1 MKIAHLSDL
10 HLYARYL
17 PGNLPKTRVLI
28 ETALQKGADH
38 LVITGDITHNAD
50 FDDFIS
56 LRHLLAEYDL
66 LDARKTTIVI
76 GNHDIFGGVH
86 LAEEILTFPQKCQRV
101 DYLQKIREFQLGFS
115 ELFDHAFYLQT
126 DQVFPFGKVVD
137 DVLLVGL
144 NSTQPY
150 SIVKN
155 PFASRG
161 NIIKKQRA
169 GLKAILDHPDFRDKI
184 KIILLHHHFN
194 KIRSENNYLID
205 IERFVGRLS
214 HQPRLMKIFRK
225 HQVSLILHGHQHRS
239 QEYFRDGL
247 RFFNAGASTAEN
259 TGKLN
264 VISVTPDAIETE
276 IIPVPFKFISRQF
289 TAPAK
294 ATPAFPAINIP
305 NQSPISLPVI
315 VS

>member
-10 HLYARYL
+10 HLFARHL
-17 PGNLPKTRVLI
+17 PGNLQKTRVLI
-28 ETALQKGADH
+28 EAALQKGADH

-56 LRHLLAEYDL
+56 LRHLLAEYHL
-66 LDARKTTIVI
+66 LDARKTTVVI

-86 LAEEILTFPQKCQRV
+86 LAEEILTFPQKCQQV
-101 DYLQKIREFQLGFS
+101 DYQQKIREFQHCFS
-115 ELFDHAFYLQT
+115 ELFDHAFFPQA
-126 DQVFPFGKVVD
+126 DQIFPFGKAVD
-137 DVLLVGL
+137 KVLLVGL

-150 SIVKN
+150 SLIKN

-161 NIIKKQRA
+161 NIVKKQRV
-169 GLKAILDHPDFRDKI
+169 GLKTILDHPDFRDKI

-194 KIRSENNYLID
+194 KIRSEKNYLID

-214 HQPRLMKIFRK
+214 HKPRLMKIFRK
-225 HQVSLILHGHQHRS
+225 HQVRLILHGHQHRS

-247 RFFNAGASTAEN
+247 RFFNGGASTAES

-264 VISVTPDAIETE
+264 FISVTPEAIETE
-276 IIPVPFKFISRQF
+276 IIPVPFKFLSRQI
-289 TAPAK
+289 APHNK
-294 ATPAFPAINIP
+294 AMPTFPAIEIP
-305 NQSPISLPVI
+305 KQPQVAYPVI